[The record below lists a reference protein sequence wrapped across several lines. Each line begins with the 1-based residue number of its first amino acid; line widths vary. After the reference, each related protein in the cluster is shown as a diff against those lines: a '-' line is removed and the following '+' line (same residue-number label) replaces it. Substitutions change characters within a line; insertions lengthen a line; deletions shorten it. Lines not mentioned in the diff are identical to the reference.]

1 MDDDIAVIGLGLRF
15 PGEATNPESLWK
27 VLEAG
32 ESQWSEIPKER
43 LNVDGYYHPSG
54 DRQGSISFKGAHLL
68 KGDIRAFDATF
79 FSIPS
84 EDARA
89 IDPQQRMLL
98 EVSYE
103 ALENAGLKKEDVYGS
118 DTSVYVGS
126 FVKDYEQVCLRDPD
140 WSPQY
145 AATGNGIAIMANRI
159 SYFFNFHGPSVTVDT
174 GCSGSLVSVHLGA
187 QSLRNRESSLA
198 IAAGAGMILTPS
210 TMMPMTALNFLSPD
224 GKCFTFDKRANGYG
238 RGEGIGVVVMKRLSD
253 ALRDNDTIRA
263 VIRGTSINQDGRTT
277 GITLP
282 SKEAQMA
289 NIRTVYKSAGLDFDQ
304 TAYVECHGTG
314 TQAGDWR
321 ELKAISETLAADRDI
336 RKPIVV
342 GSIKPNI
349 GHLEGAAGVA
359 GLIKG
364 VMVLEKGKIPPNIN
378 FQSGNPDINF
388 ESWRVRVPTAV
399 MDWPNPG
406 LRRVSVNCFGF
417 GGTNA
422 HAILDEAPEYLL
434 SRGLVGNHSSVDVT
448 SSSSDQLRLDKDAT
462 DTPEN
467 DEYQLFCYS
476 AHERGGVSRIMGS
489 HSEYIKAQ
497 AKTGSR
503 ALLRNYSYTLAC
515 RRSVMEWK
523 GFVVAKSMTEL
534 AAKLETAGSS
544 KTVRSSSKGQ
554 PRIGFVFSGQGT
566 QWAKMGQDL
575 MEFAVFRDS
584 LEDACEYLLHSLQ
597 SPFNLIR
604 EIMRDEPDSDISYP
618 HIAQPATTAIQ
629 VALVDLLRSFGVS
642 PTSIIGHSS
651 GEIAAAYA
659 GGAISR
665 FHAWEIAYFRGLAA
679 ISMPIRAPKLK
690 GAMMVLGMSVDETQ
704 KYLEDKHLSA
714 EIACV
719 NSPASTTISG
729 RVEAIEAIA
738 QGLDEQKQKTFHR
751 TLKVRTAYH
760 SSHMRLVEHD
770 YRDSLVSIEPRA
782 LQGQVQMFSSVTGKS
797 VRGEELGPRYWSDN
811 MVNPVQ
817 YVAALTSMMEQPVES
832 RPEILI
838 EIGPRAALRSPTA
851 ETMASFVRPDSIPKY
866 YSVMQPKTNGVLKV
880 LGLVGDLWTEG
891 YCLNMEQ
898 VVSRGEIQR
907 MKCLSNL
914 PPYPWNHDK
923 SYWHESHLSVANR
936 NREYPRQDLIGA
948 MTADSTPF
956 EPRWR
961 GFLRVSEN
969 PWIQDHQ
976 VQKTIVYPA
985 AGMISMVLEGAKQ
998 IRPEINGFLGYEIS
1012 GMHLSKAMM
1021 VPNTEHGLEVALNIK
1036 ITTDISGQVQPKASH
1051 QFSIYSKHLGRDW
1064 EQHATGLVQFKYSGC
1079 CGLDPTAAHD
1089 DELDKIS
1096 SRCKKAINSRQL
1108 YEDLDT
1114 IGMNYGQTFQNVSNI
1129 YKGQGVCVCKVSVPD
1144 TKSKMPAK
1152 FEYPHIIHPATLD
1165 SMFHPLFAI
1174 ETVPMV
1180 PNFIESLFV
1189 STGIDQD
1196 GPKLF
1201 SGFATA
1207 KRVGLQGASAKIVMN
1222 GYGAP
1227 KSQVIVNGLHLT
1239 AIHSVGAS
1247 QDRFLPNFRNL
1258 CTEIVWREDAAFD
1271 SSTDLTDQ
1279 ICILAHKFPGLAVLQ
1294 VGGTSENATQL
1305 LQDLA
1310 LAEDDAPRLSKFTL
1324 LERKDSDAFKEVMET
1339 LKESPVERF
1348 IERKTAM
1355 ADVNSK
1361 YHLIISYGRLGSEV
1375 KELKDRLKVGGV
1387 LMQARSSLRNH
1398 SAGANGHSDEQDS
1411 VHSVHP
1417 IVYRRPAALLK
1428 SPAPPLILLAPEHA
1442 TDEIS
1447 AFVELVKSYQTKS
1460 AQEYQVWALNSQE
1473 ILSHGSLVERS
1484 VILSLLDVCPS
1495 LDQHHSIMQWD
1506 EFHFNLFKDIQRAS
1520 KGMIWLTRGAHMN
1533 PRDLQGS
1540 SIIGLARTL
1549 MSEDP
1554 RKVIVTFDLDVS
1566 TKTNDKALV
1575 NNIMTVFSQT
1585 FCEEAASDYPE
1596 MEFAEKDGKVFIP
1609 RLRTIQ
1615 GLNRIIEG
1623 NNPSVLR
1630 IRPFHNDQTT
1640 PGSTLNVKLS
1650 IVNAGL
1656 SNDSWHYTEFPRTDI
1671 LPDEVEIRFSQ
1682 TLLVSQDVETV
1693 LGRDFESSI
1702 GLDVRGTIT
1711 RIGRSVTEFLP
1722 GDEVVGLVSGGSI
1735 QSTVKVRLPFIQRRE
1750 TSLFPSQLISAYYA
1764 IVHMGR
1770 GRPGKSAFVHAGAS
1784 AYGLAAIAFARMLG
1798 VKVYTTVVGPDPD
1811 GQRKILEGCGL
1822 TSDTIFSAEG
1832 DFVPHVLSMTDGKG
1846 VDILCSTARDDVNG
1860 VEKCVKDCGVIVR
1873 LLGGSPYSIGRN
1885 FGSTSRA
1892 TVVNF
1897 DLRRLLREDADFV
1910 AELLE
1915 SSSEL
1920 LGQKHFDDS
1929 IFASTAQD
1937 FSIESLDKA
1946 LKYVQAHP
1954 YQGLCT
1960 VSAGSEEDQRV
1971 HVLCDNDCKSLND
1984 VIDPEG
1990 TYLLAGGL
1998 GGLGRSI
2005 AELLTAHGAKHLAF
2019 VSRSGTSNSQARAFV
2034 EDLQNRGADAKV
2046 YQADL
2051 CDMESLSAVIKSQVS
2066 VQMPPIR
2073 GVFQCAAVI
2082 QDSVFDNMTYQMWN
2096 AAYKPKTQGS
2106 WNLVKTT
2113 ADLDSQPFF
2122 IFLASSAGVIGNR
2135 GQANYAAGNS
2145 FKDALAHHCRLRGVP
2160 AVSIDLGPVLG
2171 AGMLAGDDDMLDKLR
2186 AAGFYGIRHDDFLTV
2201 VKHAITMDMGH
2212 SGGTTPA
2219 QVILGVGTGGL
2230 LRQNKPADP
2239 YWSRTALYS
2248 HLNLI
2253 DVPPPDLDGP
2263 NEEQG
2268 ANMKTLLAR
2277 CSSTEGAVDLI
2288 RLGLSNMLAKAT
2300 NLLPEE
2306 VDVDKPPSA
2315 YGVDSLVAVG
2325 VRNWVLSNCNVEVS
2339 VFEVLSNDTIMDMA
2353 RMIATRGGYEK
2364 A

>member
-15 PGEATNPESLWK
+15 PGEATDPESLWK
-27 VLEAG
+27 ILEAG

-43 LNVDGYYHPSG
+43 LNIDGYYHPSG

-84 EDARA
+84 EDAKA

-187 QSLRNRESSLA
+187 QSLRNRESSIA

-210 TMMPMTALNFLSPD
+210 TIMPMTALNFLSPD
-224 GKCFTFDKRANGYG
+224 GKCFTFDERANGYG
-238 RGEGIGVVVMKRLSD
+238 RGEGIGVVIMKRLSD

-263 VIRGTSINQDGRTT
+263 VIRGTSVNQDGRTT

-282 SKEAQMA
+282 SKEAQVA
-289 NIRTVYKSAGLDFDQ
+289 NIRSVYKSAGLDFDQ

-321 ELKAISETLAADRDI
+321 ELKAVSETLAADRDI

-342 GSIKPNI
+342 GSVKPNI

-359 GLIKG
+359 GIIKG

-378 FQSGNPDINF
+378 FKTGNPDINF
-388 ESWRVRVPTAV
+388 ENWKVKVPTSL
-399 MDWPNPG
+399 MDWPMPG
-406 LRRVSVNCFGF
+406 LRRVSINCFGF

-422 HAILDEAPEYLL
+422 HAILDEAPKYLQ
-434 SRGLVGNHSSVDVT
+434 SRGLVGNHSSADMT
-448 SSSSDQLRLDKDAT
+448 PSSPDKLMLDEDAT
-462 DTPEN
+462 KSREN
-467 DEYQLFCYS
+467 EYQLFCYS
-476 AHERGGVSRIMGS
+476 AHEKSGVSRIMGS

-497 AKTGSR
+497 AKPGPR
-503 ALLRNYSYTLAC
+503 ELLTDYSYTLSC
-515 RRSVMEWK
+515 RRSTMEWK
-523 GFVVAKSMTEL
+523 GFIVAKSIPEL
-534 AAKLETAGSS
+534 ATKLETAGSS
-544 KTVRSSSKGQ
+544 ETVRSLRKSQ

-575 MEFAVFRDS
+575 MQFQVFRNS
-584 LEDACEYLLHSLQ
+584 LEEASEYLLHCLQ

-604 EIMRDEPDSDISYP
+604 EILRDESDSAISYP

-629 VALVDLLRSFGVS
+629 VALVDLLHAFGVS
-642 PTSIIGHSS
+642 PTSVIGHSS

-679 ISMPIRAPKLK
+679 ISMPFRAPKLK
-690 GAMMVLGMSVDETQ
+690 GAMLVLGMSFDETR
-704 KYLEDKHLSA
+704 KYLEDGHFSA

-729 RVEAIEAIA
+729 RVDAIEAISQDLA
-738 QGLDEQKQKTFHR
+738 ERKQKVFCR
-751 TLKVRTAYH
+751 TLKVQTAYH

-770 YRDSLVSIEPRA
+770 YRDSLVSIQPRE
-782 LQGQVQMFSSVTGKS
+782 LQTQVQMFSSVTGKA
-797 VRGEELGPRYWSDN
+797 VRGEELGPHYWSDN
-811 MVNPVQ
+811 MVNPVLF
-817 YVAALTSMMEQPVES
+817 VAAVTSMMQQPVEA

-838 EIGPRAALRSPTA
+838 EIGPRAALRSPTT
-851 ETMASFVRPDSIPKY
+851 ETMASIVHEDLIPAY
-866 YSVMQPKTNGVLKV
+866 YSIMQPKINGILKV

-891 YCLNMEQ
+891 CSLNMEQ
-898 VVSRGEIQR
+898 VISRGEIQR

-923 SYWHESHLSVANR
+923 SYWHESHLSIANR

-948 MTADSTPF
+948 LTADSTPF

-985 AGMISMVLEGAKQ
+985 AGMVSMVLEGAKQ
-998 IRPEINGFLGYEIS
+998 IKPAMDGFLGYEIS
-1012 GMHLSKAMM
+1012 HMHLSKAMI

-1036 ITTDISGQVQPKASH
+1036 ITTDISGEMQPKASH

-1064 EQHATGLVQFKYSGC
+1064 EQHATGFIQFKHTTAYSSA
-1079 CGLDPTAAHD
+1079 PSTAHD
-1089 DELDKIS
+1089 KQLDKLS
-1096 SRCKKAINSRQL
+1096 DSCKKGINSRQL

-1114 IGMNYGQTFQNVSNI
+1114 IGMNYGPTFQNISNI
-1129 YKGQGVCVCKVSVPD
+1129 RKGEGACVCKVGVPD

-1165 SMFHPLFAI
+1165 SMFHPLFVI

-1180 PNFIESLFV
+1180 PTFIKSLFV

-1196 GPKLF
+1196 GPKVF

-1207 KRVGLQGASAKIVMN
+1207 DRVGLQGATAKIVMN
-1222 GYGAP
+1222 GCGSS
-1227 KSQVIVNGLHLT
+1227 KTQVIVNGLYLT
-1239 AIHSVGAS
+1239 ALQSTGS
-1247 QDRFLPNFRNL
+1247 EEKFLPNFRNL
-1258 CTEIVWREDAAFD
+1258 CTEIVWREDATFD
-1271 SSTDLTDQ
+1271 SSTDL
-1279 ICILAHKFPGLAVLQ
+1279 IENIRGLAHKYPGLAVLQ
-1294 VGGTSENATQL
+1294 AGGSTEDATEL
-1305 LQDLA
+1305 LKVLA
-1310 LAEDDAPRLSKFTL
+1310 PAKDDAPSLSKFTL
-1324 LERKDSDAFKEVMET
+1324 LGCKDSDTFHEVINKVKETPAECF
-1339 LKESPVERF
+1339 VEC
-1348 IERKTAM
+1348 KTNM
-1355 ADVNSK
+1355 ADVNSN
-1361 YHLIISYGRLGSEV
+1361 YHLIISFDDLGL
-1375 KELKDRLKVGGV
+1375 ELKKLKDKLQVGGV
-1387 LMQARSSLRNH
+1387 LMQLKSSTLNH
-1398 SAGANGHSDEQDS
+1398 YTPINGNVDEQ
-1411 VHSVHP
+1411 HSKNPV
-1417 IVYRRPAALLK
+1417 VYRRPAALLG
-1428 SPAPPLILLAPEHA
+1428 SPAPPIILLVPEDA
-1442 TDEIS
+1442 NDEVS
-1447 AFVELVKSYQTKS
+1447 ALVDLVKSYQTKP
-1460 AQEYQVWALNSQE
+1460 AQEYEISVLNTRE
-1473 ILSHGSLVERS
+1473 ILKCASLIEKS
-1484 VILSLLDVCPS
+1484 VILSLLDVFPS
-1495 LDQHHSIMQWD
+1495 HDQHYSILQWD
-1506 EFHFNLFKDIQRAS
+1506 EFHFNLLKDIQKAA
-1520 KGMIWLTRGAHMN
+1520 KGMIWLTRGSHMN
-1533 PRDLQGS
+1533 PHNLQGS

-1554 RKVIVTFDLDVS
+1554 RKVIVTFDLDVA
-1566 TKTNDKALV
+1566 TNICDNTVVK
-1575 NNIMTVFSQT
+1575 NIMAVFSRT
-1585 FCEEAASDYPE
+1585 FCEEPRPGCSE
-1596 MEFAEKDGKVFIP
+1596 MEFAEKDGKIFIP

-1615 GLNRIIEG
+1615 ALNQIIEG
-1623 NNPSVLR
+1623 MAPCILNN
-1630 IRPFHNDQTT
+1630 RPFHNDAAS
-1640 PGSTLNVKLS
+1640 PEDMLDVKLS
-1650 IVNAGL
+1650 LVKAGL
-1656 SNDSWHYTEFPRTDI
+1656 CDDSWHYTEFPQTDI
-1671 LPDEVEIRFSQ
+1671 LPEEVDIKFSQ
-1682 TLLVSQDVETV
+1682 TLLIPQDVETA
-1693 LGRDFESSI
+1693 LGRNFESSI

-1711 RIGRSVTEFLP
+1711 SVGRNVTEFLP
-1722 GDEVVGLVSGGSI
+1722 GDEVAGLVSDGSI
-1735 QSTVKVRLPFIQRRE
+1735 QSTLRVKLPFIQRNS
-1750 TSLFPSQLISAYYA
+1750 TSLFPSQLISAYYSL
-1764 IVHMGR
+1764 VYMGR
-1770 GRPGKSAFVHAGAS
+1770 GKPGKSVLIHAGAS
-1784 AYGLAAIAFARMLG
+1784 AYGLAAIALARFLG
-1798 VKVYTTVVGPDPD
+1798 VKLFATIVGQDPD
-1811 GQRKILEGCGL
+1811 NQRKILESCGL
-1822 TSDTIFSAEG
+1822 TSDTIFSAE
-1832 DFVPHVLSMTDGKG
+1832 DEFIPCLLTMTDGKG
-1846 VDILCSTARDDVNG
+1846 VDILYSTSQDRLNG
-1860 VEKCVKDCGVIVR
+1860 VEKCVKDCGLIVR
-1873 LLGGSPYSIGRN
+1873 LVGGSPYSIGRN
-1885 FGSTSRA
+1885 FESTSRA
-1892 TVVNF
+1892 TAVNF

-1910 AELLE
+1910 TELLASASKFLDE
-1915 SSSEL
+1915 K
-1920 LGQKHFDDS
+1920 QFDDS
-1929 IFASTAQD
+1929 VVTSSAKD
-1937 FSIESLDKA
+1937 FSIDSLDKA
-1946 LKYVQAHP
+1946 LKHIQEHP
-1954 YQGLCT
+1954 YQGVCT
-1960 VSAGSEEDQRV
+1960 VSANSGENHKV
-1971 HVLCDNDCKSLND
+1971 NVLCDNNPKSLSEA
-1984 VIDPEG
+1984 IDPEG

-2005 AELLTAHGAKHLAF
+2005 AELLIANGAKHLAF
-2019 VSRSGTSNSQARAFV
+2019 VSRSGISNSQSRDFI
-2034 EDLQNRGADAKV
+2034 EGLQNEGVDARV

-2051 CDMESLSAVIKSQVS
+2051 CDKASLSAVMKNQLF

-2073 GVFQCAAVI
+2073 GIFQCAAVI

-2096 AAYKPKTQGS
+2096 AAFEPKTQGS
-2106 WNLVKTT
+2106 WNLVKNM
-2113 ADLDSQPFF
+2113 AGLDSKPFF
-2122 IFLASSAGVIGNR
+2122 VFLASSAGIIGNR

-2145 FKDALAHHCRLRGVP
+2145 FIDALAHHCLLHGVP

-2171 AGMLAGDDDMLDKLR
+2171 AGMLAEDDDMLDKLR

-2201 VKHAITMDMGH
+2201 IKHAITREIGS
-2212 SGGTTPA
+2212 SGDTTPA

-2248 HLNLI
+2248 YLNLI
-2253 DVPPPDLDGP
+2253 DMPPPGLDGS
-2263 NEEQG
+2263 NELQG
-2268 ANMKTLLAR
+2268 MDMKSLLAR
-2277 CSSTEGAVDLI
+2277 CGSTEGAVDLI

-2306 VDVDKPPSA
+2306 VDVNKPPSA

-2339 VFEVLSNDTIMDMA
+2339 VFEVLSNDTIMEMA
-2353 RMIATRGGYEK
+2353 HMIAKRGGYEM

>member
-15 PGEATNPESLWK
+15 PGEATDAESLWK

-43 LNVDGYYHPSG
+43 LNIDGYYHPSG

-68 KGDIRAFDATF
+68 KGDIRAFDTTF

-84 EDARA
+84 EDAKA

-174 GCSGSLVSVHLGA
+174 GCSGSLVSVHLAA

-224 GKCFTFDKRANGYG
+224 GKCFTFDERANGYG
-238 RGEGIGVVVMKRLSD
+238 RGEGIGVVIMKRLSD

-263 VIRGTSINQDGRTT
+263 IIRGTSVNQDGRTT

-282 SKEAQMA
+282 SKEAQVA
-289 NIRTVYKSAGLDFDQ
+289 NIRTVYKSAGLEFDQ

-342 GSIKPNI
+342 GSVKPNI

-359 GLIKG
+359 GIIKG

-378 FQSGNPDINF
+378 FKTGNPDIDF
-388 ESWRVRVPTAV
+388 ENWKVPTSL
-399 MDWPNPG
+399 MDWPMPG
-406 LRRVSVNCFGF
+406 LRRVSINCFGF

-422 HAILDEAPEYLL
+422 HVILDEASEYLQ
-434 SRGLVGNHSSVDVT
+434 SRDLVGNHSSADMP
-448 SSSSDQLRLDKDAT
+448 SSSPDTLTLDKDAT
-462 DTPEN
+462 KPREN
-467 DEYQLFCYS
+467 DYQLFCYS
-476 AHERGGVSRIMGS
+476 AHEKSGVSRIMGS

-497 AKTGSR
+497 AKSGPR
-503 ALLRNYSYTLAC
+503 ELLTDYSYTLSC
-515 RRSVMEWK
+515 RRSIMEWK
-523 GFVVAKSMTEL
+523 GFIVAKSITEL
-534 AAKLETAGSS
+534 VAKLETAGSS
-544 KTVRSSSKGQ
+544 KTVRSVRKSQ

-566 QWAKMGQDL
+566 HWAKMGQDL
-575 MEFAVFRDS
+575 MQFQVFRNS
-584 LEDACEYLLHSLQ
+584 LEGASEYLLHCLQ

-604 EIMRDEPDSDISYP
+604 EILRDESDSAISYP

-629 VALVDLLRSFGVS
+629 VALVDLLHTFGVS
-642 PTSIIGHSS
+642 PTSVIGHSS

-679 ISMPIRAPKLK
+679 ISMPFRAPKLK
-690 GAMMVLGMSVDETQ
+690 GAMMVIGMSFDETR
-704 KYLEDKHLSA
+704 KYLEDGHFSA

-738 QGLDEQKQKTFHR
+738 EDLAERKQKVFCR
-751 TLKVRTAYH
+751 ILKVRTAYH

-770 YRDSLVSIEPRA
+770 YRDSLVSIEPREFRTH
-782 LQGQVQMFSSVTGKS
+782 VQMFSSVTGNS
-797 VRGEELGPRYWSDN
+797 VRGEELGPHYWSDN
-811 MVNPVQ
+811 MVNTVQ
-817 YVAALTSMMEQPVES
+817 FVAAVTSMMEQPVEA

-838 EIGPRAALRSPTA
+838 EIGPRAALRSPTR
-851 ETMASFVRPDSIPKY
+851 ETMVSIVREDSIPTY
-866 YSVMQPKTNGVLKV
+866 YSIMQPKINGILKV
-880 LGLVGDLWTEG
+880 LGLVGNLWTEG
-891 YCLNMEQ
+891 CFLNMEQ
-898 VVSRGEIQR
+898 VISRGETQR

-923 SYWHESHLSVANR
+923 SYWHESHLSIANR
-936 NREYPRQDLIGA
+936 NRAYPRQDLIGA
-948 MTADSTPF
+948 LTADSTPF

-985 AGMISMVLEGAKQ
+985 AGMLSMVLEGAKQ
-998 IRPEINGFLGYEIS
+998 IKPAIDGFLGYEIS
-1012 GMHLSKAMM
+1012 EMHFSKAMI

-1036 ITTDISGQVQPKASH
+1036 ITTDHSGEMQPKASH

-1064 EQHATGLVQFKYSGC
+1064 EQHATGFIRFKHT
-1079 CGLDPTAAHD
+1079 TACSLAPSTAHD
-1089 DELDKIS
+1089 KQLDKLS
-1096 SRCKKAINSRQL
+1096 DSCKKGINSRQL

-1114 IGMNYGQTFQNVSNI
+1114 IGMNYGPTFQNISSI
-1129 YKGQGVCVCKVSVPD
+1129 YRGEGACVCKVGVPD

-1165 SMFHPLFAI
+1165 SMFHPLFVI

-1180 PNFIESLFV
+1180 PTFIKSLFV
-1189 STGIDQD
+1189 SSGIDQD

-1207 KRVGLQGASAKIVMN
+1207 NRVGLQGASAKIVMN
-1222 GYGAP
+1222 GCGTS
-1227 KSQVIVNGLHLT
+1227 KTRVIVNGLYLT
-1239 AIHSVGAS
+1239 ALQSTGS
-1247 QDRFLPNFRNL
+1247 EEKFLPNFRNL
-1258 CTEIVWREDAAFD
+1258 CTEIVWREDATFD
-1271 SSTDLTDQ
+1271 SSTDVIQ
-1279 ICILAHKFPGLAVLQ
+1279 KIRILAHKYPGLVVLQ
-1294 VGGTSENATQL
+1294 VGGSTEDAAEL
-1305 LQDLA
+1305 LKLLA
-1310 LAEDDAPRLSKFTL
+1310 PAQDDAPSLSKFTL
-1324 LERKDSDAFKEVMET
+1324 MGHEDSDTFHELMNKV
-1339 LKESPVERF
+1339 KESPAECFVEC
-1348 IERKTAM
+1348 KNNM
-1355 ADVNSK
+1355 ADINSN
-1361 YHLIISYGRLGSEV
+1361 YHLIISFDDLGLEL
-1375 KELKDRLKVGGV
+1375 KQLKDRLKVGGV
-1387 LMQARSSLRNH
+1387 LMQLKSWSLNH
-1398 SAGANGHSDEQDS
+1398 YTPVNGNVDEQ
-1411 VHSVHP
+1411 HSINPV
-1417 IVYRRPAALLK
+1417 VYRRPAALLG
-1428 SPAPPLILLAPEHA
+1428 SSAPPLILLVPEEA
-1442 TDEIS
+1442 NDEVS
-1447 AFVELVKSYQTKS
+1447 ALVDLVKSYQTKS
-1460 AQEYQVWALNSQE
+1460 AQEYEVSALNTQE
-1473 ILSHGSLVERS
+1473 ILKYASLVEKS

-1495 LDQHHSIMQWD
+1495 HDQHYSILQWD
-1506 EFHFNLFKDIQRAS
+1506 EFHFNLLKEIQKAA
-1520 KGMIWLTRGAHMN
+1520 KGMIWLTRGSHMN
-1533 PRDLQGS
+1533 PHNLQGS

-1554 RKVIVTFDLDVS
+1554 RKVIVTFDLDVA
-1566 TKTNDKALV
+1566 TNICDNTVIK
-1575 NNIMTVFSQT
+1575 NIMAVFSQT
-1585 FCEEAASDYPE
+1585 FCEEARPGCPE
-1596 MEFAEKDGKVFIP
+1596 MEYAEKDGKVFIP

-1615 GLNRIIEG
+1615 GLNQIIEG
-1623 NNPSVLR
+1623 MAPGILKN
-1630 IRPFHNDQTT
+1630 RPFHSDEAC
-1640 PGSTLNVKLS
+1640 PEDMSEVKLS
-1650 IVNAGL
+1650 IAKAGL
-1656 SNDSWHYTEFPRTDI
+1656 CDDSWHYTEIPQTVI
-1671 LPDEVEIRFSQ
+1671 LPDEVDIKFSQ
-1682 TLLVSQDVETV
+1682 TLLIPQDVETA
-1693 LGRDFESSI
+1693 LGRNFESSI
-1702 GLDVRGTIT
+1702 GLDVRGTVT
-1711 RIGRSVTEFLP
+1711 RVGRNVTELLP
-1722 GDEVVGLVSGGSI
+1722 GDKVTGLVSDGSI
-1735 QSTVKVRLPFIQRRE
+1735 QSTLRLKFPFIQRHS
-1750 TSLFPSQLISAYYA
+1750 TSLFPSQLISAYYSL
-1764 IVHMGR
+1764 VHMGR
-1770 GRPGKSAFVHAGAS
+1770 GKPGKSVLIHAGAS
-1784 AYGLAAIAFARMLG
+1784 AYGLAAIALARILGLKLFA
-1798 VKVYTTVVGPDPD
+1798 TVVGQDLD
-1811 GQRKILEGCGL
+1811 SQQKILEGCGL
-1822 TSDTIFSAEG
+1822 TSDTIFSAE
-1832 DFVPHVLSMTDGKG
+1832 DEFIPYLLTMTDGTG
-1846 VDILCSTARDDVNG
+1846 VDILYSTSQDGLNG
-1860 VEKCVKDCGVIVR
+1860 VEKCVKDCGLIVR
-1873 LLGGSPYSIGRN
+1873 LVGGSQYSIGRN
-1885 FGSTSRA
+1885 FDSTSLA
-1892 TVVNF
+1892 TAVNF
-1897 DLRRLLREDADFV
+1897 DLRRLLREDADFI

-1915 SSSEL
+1915 SASEFL
-1920 LGQKHFDDS
+1920 DKKQFDDTVLTS
-1929 IFASTAQD
+1929 SAKD
-1937 FSIESLDKA
+1937 FSIDSLDKA
-1946 LKYVQAHP
+1946 LKHVQKHP

-1960 VSAGSEEDQRV
+1960 VSANSGENQKV
-1971 HVLCDNDCKSLND
+1971 KVLYDNNSKSLSD
-1984 VIDPEG
+1984 AIDPEG

-2005 AELLTAHGAKHLAF
+2005 AELLIANGAKHLAF
-2019 VSRSGTSNSQARAFV
+2019 VSRSGTSNSQSRDFI
-2034 EDLQNRGADAKV
+2034 EDLQNKGVNAKV

-2051 CDMESLSAVIKSQVS
+2051 CDEASLSAVMKNQLF

-2096 AAYKPKTQGS
+2096 AAFKPKTQGS
-2106 WNLVKTT
+2106 WNLVKTM
-2113 ADLDSQPFF
+2113 ADLTSKPFF
-2122 IFLASSAGVIGNR
+2122 VFLASSAGIIGNR

-2145 FKDALAHHCRLRGVP
+2145 FKDALAHHCLLQGVP

-2171 AGMLAGDDDMLDKLR
+2171 AGMLAEDDDMLDKLR

-2201 VKHAITMDMGH
+2201 IKHAITREIGP
-2212 SGGTTPA
+2212 SGATTPA
-2219 QVILGVGTGGL
+2219 QIILGVGTGGL

-2248 HLNLI
+2248 YLNLI
-2253 DVPPPDLDGP
+2253 DMPPPDLDDS
-2263 NEEQG
+2263 NELQG
-2268 ANMKTLLAR
+2268 MNMKLLLAR
-2277 CSSTEGAVDLI
+2277 CGSTEGAVELI

-2306 VDVDKPPSA
+2306 VDANKPPSA

-2339 VFEVLSNDTIMDMA
+2339 VFEVLSNDTIMEMA
-2353 RMIATRGGYEK
+2353 KMIAKRGGYEK